1 MNYTVKSCD
10 LSELTFNES
19 DTLRSIL
26 QNVAIILATRVGT
39 VPMYREFGTE
49 HSILDRPIPA
59 VRPMLLAEIKTAI
72 ERFEPRVRVTSVTLD
87 DAGSMEGRI
96 SPVVEVEIIDEQES

>member
-26 QNVAIILATRVGT
+26 QNVAIILAISGSLGPVAGAL
-39 VPMYREFGTE
+39 V
-49 HSILDRPIPA
+49 HN
-59 VRPMLLAEIKTAI
+59 
-72 ERFEPRVRVTSVTLD
+72 
-87 DAGSMEGRI
+87 AGSI
-96 SPVVEVEIIDEQES
+96 VVILHSALLLTWKEKQQDK